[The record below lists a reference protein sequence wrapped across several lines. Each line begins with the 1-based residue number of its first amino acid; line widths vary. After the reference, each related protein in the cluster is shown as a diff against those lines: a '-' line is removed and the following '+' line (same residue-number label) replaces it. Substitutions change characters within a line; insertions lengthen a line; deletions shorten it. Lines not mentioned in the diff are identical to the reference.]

1 LISKRAAGQETR
13 RLFRHPDPARTLRS
27 MVEAERTLATG
38 SSRRSAAPTR
48 DCSATRG
55 FYRLPPAAGRRRFHH
70 LPWIRSLQTGFLK
83 PETRTPRPP
92 LGLLEAPNRQISR
105 KQLIESWRTVD
116 KDHVIDVASEQH
128 LTEREFES
136 LRDLIYGAC
145 GIALIPAKKTMM
157 ELRLRRRLQALQMVS
172 FREYQQYLAGR
183 GGERELIALIDVIT
197 TNKTDFYREPGH
209 FDFLTRAVLPALTA
223 GSGRPLNVWSA
234 GCSSGEEPYT
244 LAMVLSEYAEERPGF
259 QFSILATDIST
270 RVLEKA
276 RLGVYEIGVIAP
288 IPPEAK
294 RKYLL
299 KSRDRS
305 RPMARVAPEIRSR
318 VDFQR
323 LNLMDADFALPH
335 PMDVI
340 FCRNVVIYFDKTTQ
354 GQLIKKFFRNL
365 RPNGYLFMGHSETL
379 HGFDVP
385 LAQVAPTVYRKTGA
399 VL

>member
-1 LISKRAAGQETR
+1 
-13 RLFRHPDPARTLRS
+13 
-27 MVEAERTLATG
+27 LA
-38 SSRRSAAPTR
+38 
-48 DCSATRG
+48 
-55 FYRLPPAAGRRRFHH
+55 F
-70 LPWIRSLQTGFLK
+70 
-83 PETRTPRPP
+83 
-92 LGLLEAPNRQISR
+92 EAPNRQISR

-223 GSGRPLNVWSA
+223 GSGRPLSVWSA